1 MVCPP
6 SLRLPGLREALCVA
20 IALVAAGC
28 QCSSGSGGAIKL
40 NGAGASFP
48 APLYSR
54 WLHDYRRAS
63 PTVQV
68 NYQSVGSGAGITQ
81 ILQRTVDFGA
91 SDAPMSDAEL
101 AKATSPILHIPTALG
116 AVVLTYNA
124 PGVPAGLRMSPETL
138 VKVLLGEI
146 ATWDHP
152 ALVTENPGTTLPSLP
167 MTVVY
172 RTDGSGTTAVFT
184 DYLGKVSPAWKD
196 RVGVGKAVKW
206 PVGTGG
212 KGNEGVM
219 GHIKNTPGAIGYV
232 ELEYASRAGMP
243 MVTLKNRHGDW
254 VVPETAGVTA
264 AAAGATIPD
273 DFRVS
278 ITDSP
283 APGAWPIAAF
293 TYILIYAEHPDAV
306 RGKALARFL
315 WWAVSEGQVSAAKM
329 NYGRLPEALIT
340 RVKARLGELTAGGK
354 KAMDP

>member
-1 MVCPP
+1 M
-6 SLRLPGLREALCVA
+6 
-20 IALVAAGC
+20 
-28 QCSSGSGGAIKL
+28 
-40 NGAGASFP
+40 
-48 APLYSR
+48 
-54 WLHDYRRAS
+54 
-63 PTVQV
+63 QV
-68 NYQSVGSGAGITQ
+68 NYQSVGSGSGVTQ

-138 VKVLLGEI
+138 VKVFLGEI
-146 ATWDHP
+146 ATWDH
-152 ALVTENPGTTLPSLP
+152 ATLAAENPSATLPSLP
-167 MTVVY
+167 ITVVY

-184 DYLGKVSPAWKD
+184 DYLGKVSPLWKD

-219 GHIKNTPGAIGYV
+219 GHVKNTPGAFGYV

-243 MVTLKNRHGDW
+243 MVTLKNRNGEW
-254 VVPETAGVTA
+254 IAPETAGVTA

-283 APGAWPIAAF
+283 AVGAWPIAAL
-293 TYILIYAEHPDAV
+293 TYILIYADHADAV

-315 WWAVSEGQVSAAKM
+315 WWAVSEGQLSAAKM

-340 RVKARLGELTAGGK
+340 RVKARLGELTAGGR